1 MKRILTIAVALLLAP
16 TLCGGDWP
24 TWRGPTSDGS
34 VTDAAVPTEWSATK
48 NVAWKVPVPGI
59 GNSSPVVAGGRVFLT
74 SCIDRERCVLGF
86 DAATGQQLWKTP
98 IEMADIEKMHKNN
111 TPASSTPVTDG
122 KHVWATFLTG
132 TAIAVACLDVSGQ
145 RVWTKSLPGFASPHG
160 FCGSPI
166 LHGNALIVNGDSDG
180 DAFLA
185 ALDKATGEP
194 IWRTARPNKTRSF
207 SVPVILTVNKKPQ
220 VVLAGSKSIAGYDPA
235 TGEQIWV
242 ADSPTDKFVATAVYA
257 DGLVIATGTSPVST
271 LAAIRPDGRGNVTKS
286 HVAWTTPRGAAY
298 VPSPLAVGKNV
309 FVQADNGAATFLEA
323 RSGKAI
329 WNESLGRH
337 HDASPL
343 LVNGLIYSLA
353 DDGTT
358 YVVKP
363 KAEFELIAKNSIG
376 EPCHAT
382 PAIAGGRIF
391 IRSTS
396 NLWCIGAAGDKHDRT
411 LTRP

>member
-1 MKRILTIAVALLLAP
+1 MRTILAMAVALLVAP
-16 TLCGGDWP
+16 SIIAGDWP
-24 TWRGPTSDGS
+24 TWRGPSSDGS

-74 SCIDRERCVLGF
+74 SCIEKDRCVLGF
-86 DAATGQQLWKTP
+86 DAVTGQQLWKTP
-98 IEMADIEKMHKNN
+98 IETADIEKMHKNN

-122 KHVWATFLTG
+122 KHIWATFLTG
-132 TAIAVACLDVSGQ
+132 TAITVACLDAAGQ
-145 RVWTKSLPGFASPHG
+145 RVWTKSFPGFASPHG

-185 ALDKATGEP
+185 ALNKKTGEP
-194 IWRTARPNKTRSF
+194 IWQTSRPNKTRSF
-207 SVPVILTVNKKPQ
+207 SVPVILTLNGKPQ
-220 VVLAGSKSIAGYDPA
+220 IVLAGSKSIAGYDPT

-271 LAAIRPDGRGNVTKS
+271 LAAIRPDGRGNVTKT
-286 HVAWTTPRGAAY
+286 HVAWSVSRGAAY
-298 VPSPLAVGKNV
+298 VPSPVAVGKNV
-309 FVQADNGAATFLEA
+309 FVQADNGQATFLEA
-323 RSGKAI
+323 RTGKAI

-343 LVNGLIYSLA
+343 LVNGLIHSLA

-358 YVVKP
+358 YVVNP
-363 KAEFELIAKNSIG
+363 KSEFELVAKNAIG

-382 PAIAGGRIF
+382 PAIADGRIYL
-391 IRSTS
+391 RTTT
-396 NLWCIGAAGDKHDRT
+396 NLWCIARPETPARPDK
-411 LTRP
+411 P